1 MSERVKPIE
10 EEKLV
15 LEPFSNG
22 FHDAAERP
30 SSTGNSSSQ
39 STTVDDTPEL
49 CQGLVASSNASV
61 PIQAVNK
68 AKVIPKYSYVRWIG
82 GSKRFFYPFLLSENT
97 FRLACSL
104 ELLVCCQVSVRF
116 ISLYLLLNYQVTIFF

>member
-10 EEKLV
+10 EDKLM

-39 STTVDDTPEL
+39 STTVDETSEL
-49 CQGLVASSNASV
+49 CHGLVASSNASV
-61 PIQAVNK
+61 PIQSVKK
-68 AKVIPKYSYVRWIG
+68 AKVIFKCSYVRLIV
-82 GSKRFFYPFLLSENT
+82 GSLRFVIHSF
-97 FRLACSL
+97 SL
-104 ELLVCCQVSVRF
+104 RTHSD
-116 ISLYLLLNYQVTIFF
+116 